1 MKYRNFWKKM
11 LTAAMAVTMLAASG
25 CASTGGQTQNTVPE
39 TSQPT
44 QSAQLEQVPVL
55 KDTRPIEVKE
65 VTFTDLNGDEVTYNQ
80 NTRKI
85 LALSGAGDLA
95 AFGLRPNAVI
105 VEEKM
110 KNRYADFFDGVEILQ
125 NTQPFDEEEIMTYQ
139 PELILV
145 YQMMEE
151 PELEKLRKI
160 APVIPLYREEFDFEK
175 RLGYIGEIFGM
186 QENAKILIDYAKKTQ
201 ETAVAELQ
209 ELNISDKTVSMFY
222 YMDGVSIPPT
232 DYWYFNKIVYDYMGL
247 KMTQTTQD
255 FLNDPNVNPF
265 TPISNEK
272 IRDFEGDIV
281 IYVDLMTDGEP
292 KVPEALQSNPGWMML
307 NAVKNQKVGA
317 IDGLLYAEKDVLYLY
332 EQYTSLMNAFSQAAA

>member
-1 MKYRNFWKKM
+1 MKKPYFWKKI
-11 LTAAMAVTMLAASG
+11 LTAAMAVTMLGASG
-25 CASTGGQTQNTVPE
+25 CAGVGGENQGTVPE
-39 TSQPT
+39 TSQLT
-44 QSAQLEQVPVL
+44 QSGQLEQIPVL
-55 KDTRPIEVKE
+55 QDQRPVEAKE
-65 VTFTDLNGDEVTYNQ
+65 VTFTDLNGNEVTYNQ

-95 AFGLRPNAVI
+95 AFGIRPDAVI

-110 KNRYADFFDGVEILQ
+110 KERYADFFDGVQILK
-125 NTQPFDEEEIMTYQ
+125 NTQPFDEEEIMSYQ

-201 ETAVAELQ
+201 ETAVAKLQ

-222 YMDGVSIPPT
+222 YMDGVSIPPS
-232 DYWYFNKIVYDYMGL
+232 DYWYFNKIVYDYMGM

-272 IRDFEGDIV
+272 IKDFEGDIV

-292 KVPEALQSNPGWMML
+292 RVPEALQSNPGWMML
-307 NAVKNQKVGA
+307 DAVKNQKVGA
-317 IDGLLYAEKDVLYLY
+317 IDGMLYAEKDVLYLY
-332 EQYTSLMNAFSQAAA
+332 EQYTSLMNAFDQAAA